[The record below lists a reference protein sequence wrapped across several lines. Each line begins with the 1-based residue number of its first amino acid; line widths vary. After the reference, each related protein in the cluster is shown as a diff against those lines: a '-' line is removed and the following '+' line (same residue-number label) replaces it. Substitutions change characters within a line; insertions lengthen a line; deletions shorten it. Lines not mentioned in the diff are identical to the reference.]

1 MRDDQDAMPAA
12 GNADVEV
19 VASVPDVLGTER
31 LHLREIEA
39 RDAAFIVELLN
50 DPSWLRFI
58 GDKNVRTRADAE
70 RYIEE
75 GPRAMYRRLGFGL
88 YLVALRSTGEPT
100 GICGLIRREGL
111 DDVDLGFAFLPR
123 HCGQGYAFESSVA
136 MLGYAR
142 DVLALPRVVAITSRD
157 NLRSARLL
165 ARLGFQFER
174 DIRLRADAEE
184 LALYAVELQR
194 AGRPAGADTAAGSA
208 P

>member
-1 MRDDQDAMPAA
+1 MRDEQDAMPAA
-12 GNADVEV
+12 GSAGVEIE
-19 VASVPDVLGTER
+19 ASVPDVLSTER

-39 RDAAFIVELLN
+39 RDAALIVELLN

-88 YLVALRSTGEPT
+88 YLVELRSTGKPT
-100 GICGLIRREGL
+100 GICGLIRRAGL

-123 HCGQGYAFESSVA
+123 HCGKGYAFESSVA

-142 DVLALPRVVAITSRD
+142 EVLALPRVVAITSRD
-157 NLRSARLL
+157 NVRSARLL
-165 ARLGFQFER
+165 ARLGFRFER
-174 DIRLRADAEE
+174 DIRLSADAEE
-184 LALYAVELQR
+184 LALYAMQLQG
-194 AGRPAGADTAAGSA
+194 AGEPAGASGNAGSG